1 MPLQTV
7 EELRY
12 VKHKIKR
19 LYGHYGEG
27 VVAAEYVAVVG
38 QQQQQLK
45 ERLFVLG
52 HHRIYIFRKA
62 KLQSNLAKDYHLYD
76 MVDFVCV
83 EKDSFMMRFR
93 KAKGVLAQL
102 IVHSAKAPVLVQAL
116 REVYA
121 KITYGYS
128 LDLMCN
134 MQLKEEVLLP
144 VEDPP
149 YPVAGGLISSYR
161 AQCSYFKAPFNNDLV
176 RLIELIES
184 RGEFDLD
191 LSLCPQVE
199 NAKMML
205 PLVGALRH
213 NTYFLSVNISA
224 CKGSQNVLLMLAN
237 VIRFNTTMTKLD
249 MASLSS
255 PSSFEVFGASLSANE
270 GHAIQVLDLS
280 CNKIPSAGVES
291 IAVAL
296 EHYNHGLVS
305 LNVRNCGLSKKSL
318 LQLFMSFKE
327 NYGMSM
333 SIEHLNLSQN
343 RLGRRGSHRL
353 ASWMNMVRDAS
364 HLRRLY
370 LSATALSF
378 TDVGRPL
385 VHFKQLEA
393 LDLSCNKLDH
403 ASVQLLTLFLETS
416 LAINTLNISQCG
428 LSGEFAGKILATLLT
443 NGALHDVRVH
453 LDLNSLLR
461 DEDVTFLCAGLRRG
475 SNIHTLT
482 LSGNKFK
489 ATELIRVLEAL
500 QQHRRLHTLVLDKAY
515 RGSKQHHAN
524 EAVAQ
529 ALAMLVNQNGNIKA
543 LSLAKGYGDV
553 LCSFFDHF
561 TGNSSLLE
569 LDVSRNAGKD
579 LAASSIASSLRGN
592 GTLRYVEL
600 DGNCISLTGWQA
612 VAQILSVNHTLLDM
626 PFPWSDYQRCVGS
639 LPADKQLALRRLLN
653 DIQDMLSRNRSTNS
667 PKDRCSALRHKYT
680 IVTEVP
686 TPSSVKPLATLP
698 QEMPEEI
705 SGDTDTNFTFA
716 DDSSDEDETEME
728 LMELQENFR
737 RYSTMDLGNSLYSD
751 DEDDGSDIF
760 TAGLNEYEDEDDPED
775 PFVASVQE
783 VMQKHSS
790 LPRPPAGP
798 DSPVLQKPVLIVP
811 ERPPLPATLPAMRSV
826 PTPQCAQVPSEA
838 APCAPAPVFPA
849 TPPPAPTAGV
859 AAPPPL
865 LSRQQSPSLPSRE
878 ESPLLPS
885 RQESP
890 SLPPPPP
897 ATALSRRS
905 ESPAVKNGEE
915 KETTGTKVD
924 KEMLTPSPARAPA
937 SPATGM
943 EKEFAS
949 IGELLLLSMGERRES
964 LAEDVSDDDLSDED
978 DFAFSSDE
986 EDDW

>member
-19 LYGHYGEG
+19 MYGQYGEA
-27 VVAAEYVAVVG
+27 VIAAEYVAVVG

-52 HHRIYIFRKA
+52 KHRIYIFRKA

-76 MVDFVCV
+76 LVDFACV
-83 EKDSFMMRFR
+83 EKESFMMRFR
-93 KAKGVLAQL
+93 KGKGLLAQV
-102 IVHSAKAPVLVQAL
+102 IVHSAKAPMLVQNI
-116 REVYA
+116 RQVYA
-121 KITYGYS
+121 RITCGYS
-128 LDLMCN
+128 VELMCN

-144 VEDPP
+144 IEEPG
-149 YPVAGGLISSYR
+149 YPVAGGLVEAYK
-161 AQCSYFKAPFNNDLV
+161 AQCSYFKAPFSNDLV

-184 RGEFDLD
+184 RDEYDLD

-199 NAKMML
+199 NAKVML

-249 MASLSS
+249 MASLNS
-255 PSSFEVFGASLSANE
+255 PSSFQVFGASLTANE
-270 GHAIQVLDLS
+270 AHAIQVLDLS
-280 CNKIPSAGVES
+280 CNKIPSAGVEA

-296 EHYNHGLVS
+296 ESFNHGIVS
-305 LNVRNCGLSKKSL
+305 LSLRNCGLSKKSL

-333 SIEHLNLSQN
+333 SIECLDLSQN

-378 TDVGRPL
+378 ADVGRPL

-393 LDLSCNKLDH
+393 LDLSCNRLDH

-416 LAINTLNISQCG
+416 LAINTLNVSQCG
-428 LSGEFAGKILATLLT
+428 LSGEWAGKILATLLT
-443 NGALHDVRVH
+443 NAAVSDVRVH
-453 LDLNSLLR
+453 MDCNSLLR
-461 DEDVTFLCAGLRRG
+461 DEDVGFLCAGLRRG
-475 SNIHTLT
+475 SNVHTLT

-489 ATELIRVLEAL
+489 ATELIRVLDAL
-500 QQHRRLHTLVLDKAY
+500 QQHHRLHTLVLDKAY
-515 RGSKQHHAN
+515 RGSKQAHAN
-524 EAVAQ
+524 EAVAR
-529 ALAMLVNQNGNIKA
+529 ALAMLVNQNANIKA

-561 TGNSSLLE
+561 ATNSSLLE
-569 LDVSRNAGKD
+569 LDVSRNLGKD
-579 LAASSIASSLRGN
+579 LAASSIASALRGN
-592 GTLRYVEL
+592 CTLRYLEL
-600 DGNCISLTGWQA
+600 DANSISLTGWQA

-626 PFPWSDYQRCVGS
+626 PFPWADYQRCAS
-639 LPADKQLALRRLLN
+639 ALPQEKRLALRRLLN
-653 DIQDMLSRNRSTNS
+653 DIQDMLSRNRTTSS
-667 PKDRCSALRHKYT
+667 PRDRCTALKQKYT

-686 TPSSVKPLATLP
+686 TPRTVKPLATLP

-728 LMELQENFR
+728 LQELQDNFR
-737 RYSTMDLGNSLYSD
+737 RFSTMDVAAAFYSD
-751 DEDDGSDIF
+751 DEEEETDVF
-760 TAGLNEYEDEDDPED
+760 TAGDDDLDEDPND

-783 VMQKHSS
+783 VMQRHSG
-790 LPRPPAGP
+790 LPKPPA
-798 DSPVLQKPVLIVP
+798 DREASPVLQQPVLVVP
-811 ERPPLPATLPAMRSV
+811 QRPPLPAAM
-826 PTPQCAQVPSEA
+826 PQPMQVPMQVPQEQ
-838 APCAPAPVFPA
+838 AP
-849 TPPPAPTAGV
+849 TPPPA
-859 AAPPPL
+859 AAPPPVTFPTAAVP
-865 LSRQQSPSLPSRE
+865 SPPGA
-878 ESPLLPS
+878 
-885 RQESP
+885 QAAT
-890 SLPPPPP
+890 PP
-897 ATALSRRS
+897 ATGKAPVAAIP
-905 ESPAVKNGEE
+905 PAAV
-915 KETTGTKVD
+915 VA
-924 KEMLTPSPARAPA
+924 PSPARASMVSPPPPPPSANA
-937 SPATGM
+937 SPAAGM
-943 EKEFAS
+943 ASPAKKKEAASPALLQEKEFAS

-964 LAEDVSDDDLSDED
+964 LAEDDEDDEPSDDD